1 MNKFALPAFFFLFV
15 AGTAMAAGMSNTH
28 RYAWSENA
36 GWINFNPSGGGVSVT
51 DDGLTGYAW
60 NENYG
65 WINLDPDGSGVV
77 NNGSGTLSGSAWGE
91 HTGWIDF
98 DGVTI
103 DADGFF
109 RGYASGS
116 LLGRISFHCDNDD
129 SCGSSD
135 FKVQTDWRVGGAP
148 ASSSS
153 SSSSSSAS
161 SQTGTSNGGGSG
173 GGGGGGG
180 RRGSPG
186 RPAAPAAPSSSSNG
200 TSTPSSFMTRVCER
214 VAKRFQVDPTLL
226 ERVNVRLLKR
236 FGFSCDGA

>member
-1 MNKFALPAFFFLFV
+1 MNKFALPALLLVFA
-15 AGTAMAAGMSNTH
+15 AGTAMAAGMSTSN
-28 RYAWSENA
+28 RYAWSENG
-36 GWINFNPSGGGVSVT
+36 GWVHFNPDGGGVAVT

-65 WINLDPDGSGVV
+65 WINLAPDGSGVA

-103 DADGFF
+103 DSDGFF
-109 RGYASGS
+109 HGYASGS
-116 LLGRISFHCDNDD
+116 VLGRISFNCENDD

-135 FKVQTDWRVGGAP
+135 FKVQTEWRVSGAP

-161 SQTGTSNGGGSG
+161 SQTATSNGGGS
-173 GGGGGGG
+173 GGGG

-186 RPAAPAAPSSSSNG
+186 RPAAPAAPSSRSYE
-200 TSTPSSFMTRVCER
+200 TPAPSSFMARVCER
-214 VAKRFQVDPTLL
+214 VAKRFQADPTLL
-226 ERVNVRLLKR
+226 QRVNMRLQKR
-236 FGFSCDGA
+236 FGFTCDGA